1 MASSNHPSH
10 KLSDTHLVLLSA
22 AAQRDDGLLVPPETI
37 KGAALAAALK
47 ALLKRGLIEEVAG
60 ACDQSDSPREEARRS
75 VRARITRAG
84 LDTLGITPE
93 GDENAAPTKCVEHS
107 VAPRP
112 RRVRGRTAAAEPAPV
127 LVQADAAR
135 EPVARPGTK
144 RALVIG
150 LLGQESGATL
160 DDLMAATGWLAHTTR
175 AALTG
180 LRQSGYRLER
190 GKDAD
195 GRTTYRIATG
205 RDAPNVEQAA
215 S

>member
-1 MASSNHPSH
+1 MASSTHPNH

-22 AAQRDDGLLVPPETI
+22 AAQRDDGLLVPPDTL

-47 ALLKRGLIEEVAG
+47 ALLKRGLIEDVAV
-60 ACDQSDSPREEARRS
+60 ACDQSDSPLGEVGRS
-75 VRARITRAG
+75 GQARITRAG
-84 LDTLGITPE
+84 LDALGVTPE
-93 GDENAAPTKCVEHS
+93 GDENAALTKSAEAS
-107 VAPRP
+107 GAPKP
-112 RRVRGRTAAAEPAPV
+112 SRGRKGAADETTPQPVQAKLASAAA
-127 LVQADAAR
+127 
-135 EPVARPGTK
+135 ARPGTK

-180 LRQSGYRLER
+180 LRQSGYTLER
-190 GKDAD
+190 SKGAD
-195 GRTTYRIATG
+195 GRTTYRVTG
-205 RDAPNVEQAA
+205 GPDVASVEQAA